1 MALNLLAEIDFTV
14 PLFGDY
20 MKRSL
25 PAPARTRKTG
35 SLGERLAGEELHSQ
49 RHQVGVRHR
58 RRVSG
63 NLACQAGT
71 TQDVGG
77 FDARQEGPGA
87 RPPGE
92 LDQFRTQVLLQGAP
106 TERSPSGKLISCLV
120 RDIACRDSSPA
131 IIMLLKAAK

>member
-1 MALNLLAEIDFTV
+1 MRPAQCLITLLEGHEVPHVGADKRPAGTRCGGQPHGTAPLGEIDFTV

-20 MKRSL
+20 MKRWL
-25 PAPARTRKTG
+25 PAPARTSKTG
-35 SLGERLAGEELHSQ
+35 TLGERLAGEELHSQ
-49 RHQVGVRHR
+49 RRQVGLRHR

-92 LDQFRTQVLLQGAP
+92 LDQFRTQVLL
-106 TERSPSGKLISCLV
+106 
-120 RDIACRDSSPA
+120 
-131 IIMLLKAAK
+131 